1 MARTHALTQPRSQW
15 DIKYLPSPLDA
26 INSRVTDDAFIP
38 QNAKARRQTYATINA
53 AMSAAFLR
61 ATGQM
66 EFPDFEAYCAQPVQ
80 DLYVSEVFTF
90 ASQESTIVSYNAR
103 SGELRGVKVAL
114 PSGATMNIPT
124 LSSAKDVPFADMVAL
139 YLPMMCYLLETGTE
153 TDFTTAVGQFDIT
166 SAVNI
171 QNLHKLSTWMYY
183 AIQDGTIRISDLA
196 AGNIDQI
203 SSRKLQMGT
212 LNGGNVFFGKAHV
225 LDGGTGG
232 QVRKSVTVGE
242 AKSEFAGYTSTLNW
256 TPEEELLIPEFA
268 DDFPVP
274 EETLKIARRFVM
286 TRGDKRPMVQ
296 FMWRGPT
303 SIGKSTGV
311 ECLAAILHMPLLRMT
326 CHPNME
332 TADFLADFVPDT
344 NGMGNAELPTFDQM
358 EFDPV
363 GSYEMLTGQE
373 DMSATSQMCLEA
385 YGKAMAAQ
393 SNTPRFKFVES
404 NYVKALERGYIVEIQ
419 EASRIRNAGVMV
431 GLNEFD
437 RPGSVIPL
445 LNGSYRCRHENAI
458 VVVTDNVGYASCRP
472 IDPSVLR
479 RMAVIIDSDSLPE
492 NKLFER
498 VKYNTGCDDTALLKK
513 MYEVF
518 QAVLAY
524 CEEKDL
530 MDEGS
535 VSPTEF
541 EMWVRC
547 VMLDG
552 EDALAE
558 TAREC
563 VVNKATSEPAR
574 QEEIMSAVVSPRVG

>member
-419 EASRIRNAGVMV
+419 EASRIRNAGVKARLLLKEKKATVAKRTPFAIQLRYGSSGYRQQITLGVDAGSKHIGMSACTETRELYKEELTPRNDV
-431 GLNEFD
+431 VSLLSARRELRRSRRNRTKRY
-437 RPGSVIPL
+437 RPARFNNRVHSKHKGWL
-445 LNGSYRCRHENAI
+445 A
-458 VVVTDNVGYASCRP
+458 
-472 IDPSVLR
+472 PSV
-479 RMAVIIDSDSLPE
+479 
-492 NKLFER
+492 
-498 VKYNTGCDDTALLKK
+498 
-513 MYEVF
+513 
-518 QAVLAY
+518 
-524 CEEKDL
+524 
-530 MDEGS
+530 
-535 VSPTEF
+535 
-541 EMWVRC
+541 
-547 VMLDG
+547 
-552 EDALAE
+552 
-558 TAREC
+558 
-563 VVNKATSEPAR
+563 
-574 QEEIMSAVVSPRVG
+574 